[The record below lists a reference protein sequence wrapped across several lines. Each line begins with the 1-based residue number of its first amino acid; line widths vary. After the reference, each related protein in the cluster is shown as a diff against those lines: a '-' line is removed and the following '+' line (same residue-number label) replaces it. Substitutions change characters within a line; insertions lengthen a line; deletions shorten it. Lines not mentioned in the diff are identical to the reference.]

1 MESNFKQTG
10 VYFGI
15 VNGLIALI
23 PPIPIFSLYPGSAL
37 SDFVKA
43 HTNSYFLPYRY
54 YLVIFITLSVGVA
67 IVFCTR
73 LYQLDFQN
81 KSAYKKIFRIFSFM
95 EYVFINNL
103 MIIFILGPDD
113 YMSGRPTQVVFM
125 AFVSSVISSIS
136 LVFLGLISDVFLMV
150 KESAA

>member
-23 PPIPIFSLYPGSAL
+23 PPISIFSLYPGAVL
-37 SDFVKA
+37 SNFVKA

-54 YLVIFITLSVGVA
+54 YLVIFSALFLGAA
-67 IVFCTR
+67 IVFFIR
-73 LYQLDFQN
+73 LYQLDAKN
-81 KSAYKKIFRIFSFM
+81 KSVYKKIFRIFSFA

-125 AFVSSVISSIS
+125 SIVSSVLSSIS
-136 LVFLGLISDVFLMV
+136 LVLLGLISDVFLMV